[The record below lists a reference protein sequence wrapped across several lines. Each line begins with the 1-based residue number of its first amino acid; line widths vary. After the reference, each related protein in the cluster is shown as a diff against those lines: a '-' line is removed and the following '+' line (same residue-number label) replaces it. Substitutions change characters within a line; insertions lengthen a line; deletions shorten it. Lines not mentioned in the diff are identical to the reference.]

1 MTVSKIAK
9 TDQEEFEF
17 SKAMI
22 IDHGQEDKSWVKA
35 FINENNTGEIF
46 LYGGK
51 GVNVK
56 ELPIGTILF
65 VRELRESRNGKQYGT
80 KYVSNAVD
88 IHLQNKETKAIM
100 EKINNSQEIKST
112 DNQIIPIQSEDEK
125 TSFHIT
131 LPEQIKYRF
140 IKSARNYYLD
150 NVDSPLPKKDHLNK
164 FAVLLIARGIEE
176 GLDKALLAEKQ
187 SVIRYREMEKND
199 KKNHS

>member
-80 KYVSNAVD
+80 KYVKKWQYTFSNIV
-88 IHLQNKETKAIM
+88 QFFT
-100 EKINNSQEIKST
+100 Q
-112 DNQIIPIQSEDEK
+112 
-125 TSFHIT
+125 F
-131 LPEQIKYRF
+131 
-140 IKSARNYYLD
+140 
-150 NVDSPLPKKDHLNK
+150 
-164 FAVLLIARGIEE
+164 
-176 GLDKALLAEKQ
+176 
-187 SVIRYREMEKND
+187 VIR
-199 KKNHS
+199 